1 MVERAEGLGSPDAI
15 VFDPADPKW
24 KELLEIDAKM
34 FQRRHLRLLT
44 PEARVLL
51 ALLVGG
57 PLQIN
62 SAMQVAGTSS
72 RGFYAVL
79 ERLKQAGLVNINKDS
94 DDQRVRRLTVDQN
107 EVPQSAG

>member
-1 MVERAEGLGSPDAI
+1 MVQGGDGQGSPDPI

-34 FQRRHLRLLT
+34 FQRRNLRLLT

-79 ERLKQAGLVNINKDS
+79 ERLKQAGLVSINKDS
-94 DDQRVRRLTVDQN
+94 EDQRVRKLAVDQN